1 MNNSKLNYDY
11 GDNVDSIFI
20 NNFSNSKIK
29 FNMSENDIN
38 AVLRNN
44 KENNELLNN
53 INNKIK
59 NIKYENLSYRSNY
72 SSNNTKSYHSLYNEF
87 KKKYNNGENN
97 ILENDKYDNINQH
110 SNYKNYINASIQRNY
125 LTLEPKNNKTDTYN
139 IIENEIKSPLRNE
152 YENKQKN
159 NINLNFTEY
168 KISSYTPNRYF
179 SLNNSKSDYNIHAP
193 NIEEKII
200 YYENKLAEQEKIKNR
215 YEKEI
220 NFYKEEINKYK
231 NSFQT
236 ITNFFEFISKNYIPD
251 FYHKNKIFQ
260 INNESI
266 LYIYFK
272 NLEEY
277 IINLNKEMNDYKFK
291 YQKLLDIDSSRR
303 SISTKNTINKNK
315 QINENNE
322 NILNNEKNENKIQN
336 NSFSDVCN
344 ILGNNIENTS
354 EKNSENFQKNNNYNS
369 IYSDN
374 DLDKYKDLEQRIIL
388 IEKELLLKKN
398 KEKNSDISAESG
410 HKISISKK
418 NKKII
423 NEENKNNNFLSDEK
437 CKQKNNYLNHFIK
450 NKRFDNN
457 NNIKAKAIIKKKI
470 HKNEKNK
477 KKKKD

>member
-1 MNNSKLNYDY
+1 
-11 GDNVDSIFI
+11 
-20 NNFSNSKIK
+20 
-29 FNMSENDIN
+29 MSENDIN
-38 AVLRNN
+38 AVLRDN
-44 KENNELLNN
+44 KENDEFLNN

-59 NIKYENLSYRSNY
+59 NMKYENLSYRSDH
-72 SSNNTKSYHSLYNEF
+72 SNNTKSYHNLYDEF
-87 KKKYNNGENN
+87 KKKYNYGKNN
-97 ILENDKYDNINQH
+97 IIENDKYDNINEQ
-110 SNYKNYINASIQRNY
+110 SNYKNYINSSIQRNY
-125 LTLEPKNNKTDTYN
+125 LTLEPKHNKTNSSTYN
-139 IIENEIKSPLRNE
+139 MIENEIKSPLRDE
-152 YENKQKN
+152 YENKRNN

-179 SLNNSKSDYNIHAP
+179 SLNNSKSDCNIHVP
-193 NIEEKII
+193 KIEEKIT
-200 YYENKLAEQEKIKNR
+200 YYEDKLAEQEKIKNK

-220 NFYKEEINKYK
+220 NYYKEEINKYK

-251 FYHKNKIFQ
+251 FFHKNKIFQ

-291 YQKLLDIDSSRR
+291 YQKLLDVDTSRR
-303 SISTKNTINKNK
+303 SISTKNTINKNNK

-344 ILGNNIENTS
+344 NSGNNTVNTPEKYS
-354 EKNSENFQKNNNYNS
+354 EILQKNNNYNS

-374 DLDKYKDLEQRIIL
+374 DLDRYKDLEQRIIL
-388 IEKELLLKKN
+388 IEKELLLKKD
-398 KEKNSDISAESG
+398 KENNNIRAESG
-410 HKISISKK
+410 HKISINKK

-437 CKQKNNYLNHFIK
+437 YKQKNNYLSHFIK

-457 NNIKAKAIIKKKI
+457 NNIKGKAIIKKKI
-470 HKNEKNK
+470 HKIGKNK
-477 KKKKD
+477 RKQKD